1 MKFGRLTGLSLL
13 LFVISVTVQSTVL
26 AQVPAAAPPAG
37 AADAVIKERLA
48 EFLKA
53 YNSRNAANLAE
64 FFTDDATLIDVE
76 GAVVRGKA
84 EIGAQFATGFAQSSN
99 YTLESEIES
108 IRYITPDVVQIEGT

>member
-64 FFTDDATLIDVE
+64 FFTDDE
-76 GAVVRGKA
+76 
-84 EIGAQFATGFAQSSN
+84 
-99 YTLESEIES
+99 
-108 IRYITPDVVQIEGT
+108 P